1 MKIHIC
7 LHLFSWE
14 KKLFILIKLVLKKKK
29 GKYDS
34 YLSGLVRLPS
44 LDKHSEVNRQA

>member
-7 LHLFSWE
+7 VHLFSWE
-14 KKLFILIKLVLKKKK
+14 KKLFILIKLVLKKK

>member
-14 KKLFILIKLVLKKKK
+14 KKLFILIKLVFKKKRENMT
-29 GKYDS
+29 